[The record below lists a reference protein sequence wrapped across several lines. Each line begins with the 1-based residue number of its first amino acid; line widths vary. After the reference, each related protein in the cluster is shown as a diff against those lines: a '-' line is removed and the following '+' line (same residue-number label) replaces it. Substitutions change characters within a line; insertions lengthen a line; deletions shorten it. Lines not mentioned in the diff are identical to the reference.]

1 MMPSGSSLPQ
11 PAALTMVAVW
21 PIESRKAAVTG
32 VVAVALHTAAA
43 METGEPGVGA
53 VACAVG

>member
-1 MMPSGSSLPQ
+1 
-11 PAALTMVAVW
+11 MVAVW